1 MEKLWK
7 INFVSSTAE
16 ISGSSHKRHW

>member
-1 MEKLWK
+1 LEGK
-7 INFVSSTAE
+7 FVLSAAE